1 MSLLADDRARPKL
14 AAGVIVGVLGFIA
27 VAILVRAGVTESID
41 TAALQA
47 LATLHGSVLDP
58 VMVGISEL
66 GVADILG
73 FFSMFPAGFLWAM
86 GHRRSAVFVGA
97 GYLAAAIASDAVKA
111 LVVRPR
117 PPAIY
122 QIPLKMPETEDLIW
136 GVLAVVLVIGLWR
149 TRWRWGAVIG
159 AVLFAIT
166 IWYDPTPLST
176 AGLDSFPSGHAF
188 RSIVLIG
195 SLLIAVPWRPSRR
208 VVAALAAILLAIGV
222 SRVYLG
228 EHHPSDVIA
237 GWFGGLALV
246 CALALLPIFRA
257 RAAVGPAGS
266 IRPESAGREL
276 EAPSRDVATGRM

>member
-1 MSLLADDRARPKL
+1 MSLLTDVRARPQL
-14 AAGVIVGVLGFIA
+14 ALGVIGGLAGFVV
-27 VAILVRAGVTESID
+27 VALLVRAGVTESID
-41 TAALQA
+41 TAGLQA

-58 VMVGISEL
+58 IMVGISEL

-86 GHRRSAVFVGA
+86 GNRRAAVFVGV

-111 LVVRPR
+111 AVVRPR

-136 GVLAVVLVIGLWR
+136 AGLAVVLVIALWR

-246 CALALLPIFRA
+246 CTLALLPIFRV
-257 RAAVGPAGS
+257 RDAAAPA
-266 IRPESAGREL
+266 ESLRQEAAGREL
-276 EAPSRDVATGRM
+276 ESPGRDVATGRM

>member
-1 MSLLADDRARPKL
+1 MSLLTDARARPRL
-14 AAGVIVGVLGFIA
+14 AVGVIGGVVGFVI
-27 VAILVRAGVTESID
+27 VALLVQAGVTESID
-41 TAALQA
+41 TAALQT

-58 VMVGISEL
+58 IMVGISEL

-73 FFSMFPAGFLWAM
+73 FFSMFPAGFLWAT
-86 GHRRSAVFVGA
+86 GYRRAAVFVGA

-111 LVVRPR
+111 AVVRPR
-117 PPAIY
+117 PPALY
-122 QIPLKMPETEDLIW
+122 QIPLKMPESEDLIW
-136 GVLAVVLVIGLWR
+136 AGLAVVLIIALWR
-149 TRWRWGAVIG
+149 TRWRWGAVLG

-188 RSIVLIG
+188 RSIVLVG

-208 VVAALAAILLAIGV
+208 VVTVLGLIVLAIGV

-246 CALALLPIFRA
+246 CTLALLPIFRGHE
-257 RAAVGPAGS
+257 AAQPVEPVRTG
-266 IRPESAGREL
+266 SAGREL
-276 EAPSRDVATGRM
+276 ESPSRDVATGRM

>member
-1 MSLLADDRARPKL
+1 MSLLTDVRARHRL
-14 AAGVIVGVLGFIA
+14 AVGVIGGLVGFVV
-27 VAILVRAGVTESID
+27 VALLVRAGVTESID
-41 TAALQA
+41 TDGLEL
-47 LATLHGSVLDP
+47 LARLHGSLLDP
-58 VMVGISEL
+58 VMVAISEL

-73 FFSMFPAGFLWAM
+73 FFSMFPAGFLWAV
-86 GHRRSAVFVGA
+86 GNRRAAVFVGA
-97 GYLAAAIASDAVKA
+97 GYLASAIASDAVKA
-111 LVVRPR
+111 AVVRPR
-117 PPAIY
+117 PPAMY

-136 GVLAVVLVIGLWR
+136 AGLAVLLVFALWR
-149 TRWRWGAVIG
+149 TRWRWGAVMG

-208 VVAALAAILLAIGV
+208 VITFLAVILLAIGV

-246 CALALLPIFRA
+246 CALAILPVFRA
-257 RAAVGPAGS
+257 REEVGGAES
-266 IRPESAGREL
+266 VRPKAAGREL
-276 EAPSRDVATGRM
+276 ESPGRDVATGRM

>member
-1 MSLLADDRARPKL
+1 MSLLTDVRVRPKL
-14 AAGVIVGVLGFIA
+14 AAGVIGGVVGFVA
-27 VAILVRAGVTESID
+27 VALLVRAGVTESID
-41 TAALQA
+41 TAGLQA
-47 LATLHGSVLDP
+47 LAMLHGSVLDP
-58 VMVGISEL
+58 IMVGISEL

-86 GHRRSAVFVGA
+86 GSRRAAVFVGT
-97 GYLAAAIASDAVKA
+97 GYLAAAIASDAVKTA
-111 LVVRPR
+111 VVRPR

-136 GVLAVVLVIGLWR
+136 AGLAVVLVIALWR

-176 AGLDSFPSGHAF
+176 PGLDSFPSGHAF

-195 SLLIAVPWRPSRR
+195 SVLIAVPWRPSRR
-208 VVAALAAILLAIGV
+208 AVAVLAAILLAIGV
-222 SRVYLG
+222 ARVYLG
-228 EHHPSDVIA
+228 EHHPTDVIA

-257 RAAVGPAGS
+257 REEVASA
-266 IRPESAGREL
+266 ESLRQRATDREL
-276 EAPSRDVATGRM
+276 ESPGRDVATGRM